1 MNKIFQTYILG
12 CSAATPTSD
21 RHTTAQ
27 VLNYHNKYFLLDC
40 AEGTQMQMR
49 RMKLPMMKINHIFI
63 SHLHGDHYLGLPGL
77 LFSYHLLGRT
87 KELNIYTPPGLQEI
101 IEVQFKISELTTAY
115 PIRFHLI
122 TEGGQL
128 LFHDKNITVESIEMM
143 HRLPTFG
150 FLFKEKRALRN
161 MRKDALDHYNIPI
174 DQISGIKSGKDLVRD
189 NGEIVP
195 NHKLTKDPPAPRSY
209 AFCSDTRYTEQYLG
223 QIKNVDL
230 LYHEATFLHDKVDIA
245 RQKTHCTSIEAATI
259 AKKAGVK
266 QLMLGH
272 YSARYD
278 DMKLFEKEART
289 VFPDT
294 ILAKEGMCVEIGSN
308 HNRNLFLKE

>member
-27 VLNYHNKYFLLDC
+27 LLNFHNKYFMLDC
-40 AEGTQMQMR
+40 SEGAQKQLR
-49 RMKLPMMKINHIFI
+49 RMRLPMMKIDHIFI
-63 SHLHGDHYLGLPGL
+63 SHLHGDHYLGLAGL

-87 KELNIYTPPGLQEI
+87 KTLHIYAPEGLQEI
-101 IEVQFKISELTTAY
+101 IDLQFKVSQHEPAY
-115 PIRFHLI
+115 SIHFHVVY
-122 TEGGQL
+122 EGGQL
-128 LFHDKNITVESIEMM
+128 VYEDKNLTVETIAMK
-143 HRLPTFG
+143 HRIPTFG
-150 FLFKEKRALRN
+150 YLFREKPALRN
-161 MRKDALDHYNIPI
+161 MRKDALEHYNIPI
-174 DQISGIKSGKDLVRD
+174 EQISNIKSGNDFVRE
-189 NGEIVP
+189 NGEVIP
-195 NHKLTKDPPAPRSY
+195 NYKLTKNPPAPRSY
-209 AFCSDTRYTEQYLG
+209 AFCSDTGYTEQYVD

-245 RQKTHCTSIEAATI
+245 RQKTHCTSIDAATI

-278 DMKLFEKEART
+278 DMKLFVDEAKSI
-289 VFPDT
+289 FQNT
-294 ILAKEGMCVEIGSN
+294 ILAEEGMCVEVGYT
-308 HNRNLFLKE
+308 KKP